1 MEAIIKIETIEL
13 CNGCAKY
20 DENRTVMSETGLPA
34 DTMVQYI
41 GRQSRWT
48 GTGYSNSLY
57 RIVGTD
63 DLLTI
68 CHNDGPVDNISWDN
82 VHVKK
87 GYFAERKAYGQRVG
101 RLSRKYH
108 IPFEVC
114 LALGDTEDV
123 YPWFMSALGDLDH
136 VSIGTIRDLYAGIGR
151 RKSGLLSVLGEEL
164 YETIG
169 IGSMGQNNSERI
181 ARFVAD
187 KCEKWLKR

>member
-1 MEAIIKIETIEL
+1 MEAIMIKNIEL

-20 DENRTVMSETGLPA
+20 AEGRTIMSETGLPA
-34 DTMVQYI
+34 DTLVQYVE
-41 GRQSRWT
+41 RQSRWT

-68 CHNDGPVDNISWDN
+68 RHNDGPVDNIYWDN
-82 VHVKK
+82 VVLTK
-87 GYFAERKAYGQRVG
+87 GYFAERRSYGQRVG
-101 RLSRKYH
+101 KLSRKYH

-114 LALGDTEDV
+114 LALGDNEEV
-123 YPWFMSALGDLDH
+123 YPWFLSAMTNLDH

-151 RKSGLLSVLGEEL
+151 RKSGLMNVLGEDL
-164 YETIG
+164 FETIG

-187 KCEKWLKR
+187 KCEKWLNR